1 MLLALAICDVC
12 PSSEVD
18 VIISVLMNLYDTR
31 TSLVK
36 LLKFMIDREIIQ
48 TGLWLLRYGILLD
61 LFEEKKTTDSEAS
74 LFRSNSTTTRFL
86 SAFAKTHGY
95 NYLRSLIGPLL
106 QMMSN
111 KPPGHS
117 YDLDPTRAIGQDL
130 EQNRQNVQTVAAA
143 FLGII
148 KSSVPAIPP

>member
-48 TGLWLLRYGILLD
+48 TGLWLLRCGILLD
-61 LFEEKKTTDSEAS
+61 LFEEKKQQTVKRHYSEA
-74 LFRSNSTTTRFL
+74 TR
-86 SAFAKTHGY
+86 
-95 NYLRSLIGPLL
+95 R
-106 QMMSN
+106 
-111 KPPGHS
+111 PPGS
-117 YDLDPTRAIGQDL
+117 CPPLPRLMATITCVVL
-130 EQNRQNVQTVAAA
+130 
-143 FLGII
+143 
-148 KSSVPAIPP
+148 SVPCFK